1 MKDNLRIF
9 LSFLVLIAFFVLMF
23 KRILPI
29 SADTLY
35 VNARIYTIDSDN
47 SVAEAMAVK
56 GDRIVALGS
65 RSQLEE
71 RVRWKQTVDLEG
83 RPVFPG
89 FIDAH
94 AHIMSLGIARLT
106 VDLVGMRS
114 ESETLDQ
121 VRARVH
127 EVKAGT
133 WIRGYGW
140 DQNDWPSKRFPHH
153 TMLDRVAPENP
164 VYLIRIDGHAAW
176 VNRAALEQAGI
187 TRETPDPEGGRII
200 RDASGQPT
208 GVLIDDAKYLVFN
221 VMPPPS
227 AEERREALEIVIRE
241 CLKYG
246 ITGVHDMG
254 VDLQEIALYKALA
267 DEGTLGIRIYGAISG
282 RGETWDHFRTAGPLI
297 NYADHRLTVRA
308 LKLYVDGALG
318 SRGAALIDPYEDD
331 PDNRGITVTT
341 EQDLQQTIR
350 EALQAGFQ
358 VCTHAIG
365 DRGNNIALNAYEQ
378 CLAEHPRSDTRFRVE
393 HAQIL
398 LPDDIPRFKKL
409 GVIPSMQPTHCTSDM
424 YWAES
429 RIGPQRIRGAYA
441 WRSLRETGVILAG
454 GSDFPVEHP
463 NPLYGIYAAVT
474 RQDHHGIP
482 RTAGD
487 VRRGFQLSEAGIVDE
502 SVFSG
507 GWYVDQRLTRE
518 EAVRMF
524 TSWAAWASFEEQIKG
539 SLEAGKLADF
549 VVLSSDIMEIPP
561 NEILR
566 TEVEKTVVGG
576 REVYT
581 KASPAP

>member
-1 MKDNLRIF
+1 
-9 LSFLVLIAFFVLMF
+9 MF
-23 KRILPI
+23 KRTLPI

-35 VNARIYTIDSDN
+35 VNARIYTMDSDN
-47 SVAEAMAVK
+47 RVAEAMAVK
-56 GDRIVALGS
+56 GDRIVAVGS

-106 VDLVGMRS
+106 VDLVGVRS
-114 ESETLDQ
+114 ESETLDR

-164 VYLIRIDGHAAW
+164 AYLIRIDGHAAW

-187 TRETPDPEGGRII
+187 TRGTPDPEGGRII

-227 AEERREALEIVIRE
+227 PEEQREALEIVIGE

-254 VDLQEIALYKALA
+254 VDLQEIALYKALV
-267 DEGTLGIRIYGAISG
+267 DEGTLGIRIYGAISV
-282 RGETWDHFRTAGPLI
+282 RGETWDHFRTTGPLI
-297 NYADHRLTVRA
+297 NYGDHRLTVRA

-331 PDNRGITVTT
+331 PDNRGITVTAD
-341 EQDLQQTIR
+341 QDLQQAIR

-378 CLAEHPRSDTRFRVE
+378 CLTEHPRADTRFRVE

-398 LPDDIPRFKKL
+398 RLDDIPRFKKL

-441 WRSLRETGVILAG
+441 WRSLRETGVTLAG

-474 RQDHHGIP
+474 RQDHQGIP
-482 RTAGD
+482 RTADD
-487 VRRGFQLSEAGIVDE
+487 VRSGFQLSEAGIADE
-502 SVFSG
+502 SAFSG
-507 GWYVDQRLTRE
+507 GWYVDQKLTRE

-524 TSWAAWASFEEQIKG
+524 TTWAAWAAFEEQIKG
-539 SLEAGKLADF
+539 SLETGKLADF

-576 REVYT
+576 REVYI